1 MRRGVIAGAAALLFA
16 TVAGAADA
24 PSADAIRKA
33 AHEVLSRPEFRRGTA
48 KPLSLLEELWDW
60 WSSILADLQ
69 ARHPYLFLAT
79 IVALTL
85 LLVALIFH
93 IAWTLRAAR
102 QAAWQELPDADL
114 AAAIRRGDPAAFRA
128 RAVAHADAGRFEDA
142 VRDLYAALL
151 LTFDR
156 RGKLQYGPHKAL
168 LDYRI
173 ESARDARVLHTL
185 DAFASV
191 YHPGSFGRRP
201 PDRAHFDALLA
212 ELDRAAERVA

>member
-1 MRRGVIAGAAALLFA
+1 VRRGVLAGTAALLLA
-16 TVAGAADA
+16 AAASAGDA

-33 AHEVLSRPEFRRGTA
+33 AHEVLSRPEFRRGTT
-48 KPLSLLEELWDW
+48 KPASLLEELWEW
-60 WSSILADLQ
+60 WSSLLGDLHAQ
-69 ARHPYLFLAT
+69 HPYLFFAA
-79 IVALTL
+79 IGALTL
-85 LLVALIFH
+85 LLIALIIH

-102 QAAWQELPDADL
+102 QAAWQGLPDADL
-114 AAAIRRGDPAAFRA
+114 EAAIRRGDPAAFRA
-128 RAVAHADAGRFEDA
+128 RAVAHADAGRFENA

-156 RGKLQYGPHKAL
+156 RGALQYAPHKAL

-173 ESARDARVLHTL
+173 EAARDAHVVGTL

-212 ELDRAAERVA
+212 ELDRVAERAA